1 MTQPKLSHHSRIA
14 LIRLANQGIATP
26 AFAEPGDVVSWLG
39 ALQAQDYGGALWSIG
54 LRMARSTECDIERA
68 IAERAIVRT
77 WPMRGTLHFVAAQDA
92 RWLLALL
99 APRMIAQSAGR
110 DRQLALDAATF
121 ARSKQVFVEALQGG
135 KQLTRDEMLQALGQ
149 AGISTAGQRGY
160 HLLVR
165 SAQDGLICFG
175 VRRGRQ
181 HTFALLDEWIPQ
193 TQPLARDEA
202 LAELAR
208 RYVAS
213 HGPATLQDLARW
225 AGLTQA
231 EVRIGLEGA
240 GKTVVRETVAG
251 QDYWMSTAPPALPGD
266 VERAFLL
273 PGFDEYLLGY
283 GDRSAVLDPAFA
295 QRICPGG
302 NGMFSPTIVIDGSV
316 VGTWKRT
323 VKKGTL
329 AIDLASFQSLT
340 AAENSAVSAAAE
352 RYGDYLGMPAV
363 LTHASSAQ

>member
-1 MTQPKLSHHSRIA
+1 M
-14 LIRLANQGIATP
+14 
-26 AFAEPGDVVSWLG
+26 SWLG

-77 WPMRGTLHFVAAQDA
+77 WPMRGTLHFVAAQDV

-99 APRMIAQSAGR
+99 TPRVIAQSAGR
-110 DRQLALDAATF
+110 YRQLKLDDVTF
-121 ARSKQVFVEALQGG
+121 VRSKEVFAKALHGG
-135 KQLTRDEMLQALGQ
+135 KQLTRDEMLKQLEQAD
-149 AGISTAGQRGY
+149 ISTAGQRGY

-175 VRRGRQ
+175 ARRGKQ
-181 HTFALLDEWIPQ
+181 QTFTLLDEWIPQ
-193 TQPLARDEA
+193 TKPLAHDEA
-202 LAELAR
+202 LAELTR
-208 RYVAS
+208 RYFAG
-213 HGPATLQDLARW
+213 HGPATLQDLMRW
-225 AGLTQA
+225 AGITTA
-231 EVRIGLEGA
+231 EANIGLEA
-240 GKTVVRETVAG
+240 VGKELMQETIADRV
-251 QDYWMSTAPPALPGD
+251 YWMSSDTADLSSGMETAH
-266 VERAFLL
+266 LL

-283 GDRSAVLDPAFA
+283 SDRSAVLDPAYA